1 MGVCVCSCDED
12 VVIMIAR
19 LETMFFFDREH
30 HSFEK
35 LSRMAFMVLHKL
47 AILAQHVRH
56 THTHTHTR
64 SGHARCSQPETF
76 HTKINLCVKQT
87 C

>member
-1 MGVCVCSCDED
+1 
-12 VVIMIAR
+12 MIAR

-56 THTHTHTR
+56 THTHTHTHVVVMLGVLSLR
-64 SGHARCSQPETF
+64 HFIQRL
-76 HTKINLCVKQT
+76 IYV
-87 C
+87 